1 MFPPSIFSGTYTL
14 RMPIPC
20 HYCTL
25 SIAWGYLVVIYHK
38 FCIYIFIQIIT
49 YSKITFQ
56 PKKPLV
62 KLQFNF
68 IIHLHNIV
76 IWSINNFSV

>member
-1 MFPPSIFSGTYTL
+1 VCMFPPSTFCGTYTL

-25 SIAWGYLVVIYHK
+25 SIAWGYLLVIYHK

-49 YSKITFQ
+49 YMNFSKITFQ
-56 PKKPLV
+56 PKKTLV

-68 IIHLHNIV
+68 IIHLQNTV
-76 IWSINNFSV
+76 IW